1 MTPDAPRLVHLSL
14 ASQESIIS
22 SLAKTATTVE
32 QLRRFTIAFL
42 KRSLSQST
50 GTESEPRLYFKR
62 AVTTRTCEAFADA
75 VDRTVRGL
83 DSWCAA
89 REEAMCRAYSGVD
102 EEPLVI
108 SLLSTEKAIRDEFE
122 TSLEVLLE
130 VVRTVFEV
138 QFSDDFAS
146 FFDRGSIRRPPATL
160 TALLLDTLFIGVQQH
175 MERRDTVTSDAL
187 MHVFVQTAEPV
198 WSMVGI
204 WLRDGMGSGL
214 SVGSG
219 SSGMAGEL
227 DDEFFIESSG
237 VGVGMM
243 ALGLLDPEF
252 WNEGY
257 VLREGVTP
265 MGDSVS
271 GFAPRGKAI
280 PFFLEHVA
288 ELVLSTGKAVGL
300 IRALGGPSSAN
311 GFKNWSSFADLVSSE
326 THDSDGVE
334 QKSAGLFSVSID
346 TLSRLIYDGLLPHC
360 QVTGALLV
368 RLLVDDCQLL
378 WHMEAIEGFFL
389 MRKGDAMSHFTD
401 LLFTKVSIIL
411 LFTWS
416 RFHLLSKM
424 DNIQQ
429 FWADFHFLNT
439 LFNDVIEANLSADGK
454 EWLNPS
460 LVRLSYRGSRE
471 KDRSIKRTVKAING
485 LLVEYAIPFPLTYI
499 FQPTTIQDYCDI
511 FVFLLQVR
519 RAKSVLERILVRG
532 ENGRKRLKEEPK
544 ALYAMRSRLSWFIK
558 YVIFHEATSRKTDW

>member
-1 MTPDAPRLVHLSL
+1 MTHDAPRLVHLSL
-14 ASQESIIS
+14 ASQESIVS

-32 QLRRFTIAFL
+32 QLRRFTTAVF

-50 GTESEPRLYFKR
+50 DTQSEPRLYFKR

-89 REEAMCRAYSGVD
+89 REEAISRACCGVD

-130 VVRTVFEV
+130 VVRTVFEA
-138 QFSDDFAS
+138 QSNDDSEFSNS
-146 FFDRGSIRRPPATL
+146 SYTRRSPATL

-187 MHVFVQTAEPV
+187 MRVFVQTAEPV
-198 WSMVGI
+198 WSMVGK
-204 WLRDGMGSGL
+204 WLRDGMGLGL

-219 SSGMAGEL
+219 GNFGMADEL

-257 VLREGVTP
+257 ALRDGVALMSDP
-265 MGDSVS
+265 VS
-271 GFAPRGKAI
+271 GSAIRRKAI
-280 PFFLEHVA
+280 PLFLEHVA

-300 IRALGGPSSAN
+300 IRTLGGPPLAN
-311 GFKNWSSFADLVSSE
+311 GFDNWRTLADLVSSE

-334 QKSAGLFSVSID
+334 QKSGGLFSVSVD

-368 RLLVDDCQLL
+368 KLLVDDCQLL
-378 WHMEAIEGFFL
+378 WHMKAVEGFFL

-401 LLFTKVSIIL
+401 ILFTKVSIG
-411 LFTWS
+411 LFPV
-416 RFHLLSKM
+416 RFPNFTCCL
-424 DNIQQ
+424 
-429 FWADFHFLNT
+429 
-439 LFNDVIEANLSADGK
+439 DG
-454 EWLNPS
+454 
-460 LVRLSYRGSRE
+460 
-471 KDRSIKRTVKAING
+471 
-485 LLVEYAIPFPLTYI
+485 
-499 FQPTTIQDYCDI
+499 
-511 FVFLLQVR
+511 
-519 RAKSVLERILVRG
+519 
-532 ENGRKRLKEEPK
+532 
-544 ALYAMRSRLSWFIK
+544 
-558 YVIFHEATSRKTDW
+558 

>member
-14 ASQESIIS
+14 ASQESIVS

-32 QLRRFTIAFL
+32 RLRRFTTAVF

-50 GTESEPRLYFKR
+50 DTQSEPRLCFKR

-89 REEAMCRAYSGVD
+89 REEAISRAHCGVD
-102 EEPLVI
+102 EKPLVI

-130 VVRTVFEV
+130 IVRTVFEV
-138 QFSDDFAS
+138 QSNDDSES
-146 FFDRGSIRRPPATL
+146 FDSGFTRRSPATL

-187 MHVFVQTAEPV
+187 MRVFVQTAEPV
-198 WSMVGI
+198 WGMVGK
-204 WLRDGMGSGL
+204 WLRDGMGLGL

-219 SSGMAGEL
+219 GNFGMADEL

-257 VLREGVTP
+257 ALREGV
-265 MGDSVS
+265 GESVS
-271 GFAPRGKAI
+271 GFATRRKAI
-280 PFFLEHVA
+280 PLFLEHVA

-300 IRALGGPSSAN
+300 IRALGGPPLAN
-311 GFKNWSSFADLVSSE
+311 GFDNWRTFADLVSSE
-326 THDSDGVE
+326 THDPDGVE
-334 QKSAGLFSVSID
+334 RKSAGLFSVSVD
-346 TLSRLIYDGLLPHC
+346 RLSRLIYDGLLPHC

-368 RLLVDDCQLL
+368 KLLVDDCQLL
-378 WHMEAIEGFFL
+378 WHMKAVEGFFL

-401 LLFTKVSIIL
+401 ILFTKVSIGLCFIFSL
-411 LFTWS
+411 ISQFHTCCLRWIIPKNLGPIFTCS
-416 RFHLLSKM
+416 TLCLTMLSK
-424 DNIQQ
+424 
-429 FWADFHFLNT
+429 
-439 LFNDVIEANLSADGK
+439 
-454 EWLNPS
+454 
-460 LVRLSYRGSRE
+460 
-471 KDRSIKRTVKAING
+471 
-485 LLVEYAIPFPLTYI
+485 
-499 FQPTTIQDYCDI
+499 PT
-511 FVFLLQVR
+511 
-519 RAKSVLERILVRG
+519 
-532 ENGRKRLKEEPK
+532 
-544 ALYAMRSRLSWFIK
+544 
-558 YVIFHEATSRKTDW
+558 

>member
-1 MTPDAPRLVHLSL
+1 MSLDIKLSQIAPNAPRLVHLSL
-14 ASQESIIS
+14 ATQESIVY

-32 QLRRFTIAFL
+32 QLRRFTTAVL

-50 GTESEPRLYFKR
+50 APDSEQCLYFKR
-62 AVTTRTCEAFADA
+62 AVTSRTCEAFADA

-102 EEPLVI
+102 EEPFVI

-138 QFSDDFAS
+138 PSSGHFDS
-146 FFDRGSIRRPPATL
+146 FDRGSTRRPPATL

-187 MHVFVQTAEPV
+187 MRVFVQTAEPV
-198 WSMVGI
+198 WGMVGK
-204 WLRDGMGSGL
+204 WLRDGMGLGL

-219 SSGMAGEL
+219 GNFGTTSEL

-252 WNEGY
+252 WSEGY
-257 VLREGVTP
+257 ALREGAAP
-265 MGDSVS
+265 MRDSVI
-271 GFAPRGKAI
+271 GFAPRRKAI
-280 PFFLEHVA
+280 PLFLEHVA

-300 IRALGGPSSAN
+300 IRALGGPPSAN
-311 GFKNWSSFADLVSSE
+311 GFNNWRTFADLVSSE
-326 THDSDGVE
+326 THVSDGVT
-334 QKSAGLFSVSID
+334 QKTAGLFSVSID
-346 TLSRLIYDGLLPHC
+346 TLSRLIYDGLLPYC

-368 RLLVDDCQLL
+368 KLLVDDCELL

-401 LLFTKVSIIL
+401 ILFTKVSIGL
-411 LFTWS
+411 LF
-416 RFHLLSKM
+416 
-424 DNIQQ
+424 
-429 FWADFHFLNT
+429 
-439 LFNDVIEANLSADGK
+439 V
-454 EWLNPS
+454 
-460 LVRLSYRGSRE
+460 
-471 KDRSIKRTVKAING
+471 
-485 LLVEYAIPFPLTYI
+485 
-499 FQPTTIQDYCDI
+499 
-511 FVFLLQVR
+511 
-519 RAKSVLERILVRG
+519 
-532 ENGRKRLKEEPK
+532 
-544 ALYAMRSRLSWFIK
+544 
-558 YVIFHEATSRKTDW
+558 

>member
-1 MTPDAPRLVHLSL
+1 MYINIKFPQMTPDAPRLVHLSL
-14 ASQESIIS
+14 ASLESIVS

-32 QLRRFTIAFL
+32 HLRRFTTAVF

-50 GTESEPRLYFKR
+50 DAQSEPRFKR

-75 VDRTVRGL
+75 VDLAVRGL

-89 REEAMCRAYSGVD
+89 REEAISRACCGVD

-108 SLLSTEKAIRDEFE
+108 SLLSMEKAIRDEFE

-130 VVRTVFEV
+130 VVRTVFEI
-138 QFSDDFAS
+138 QSNDDFES
-146 FFDRGSIRRPPATL
+146 SDSGFTRRSPATL

-187 MHVFVQTAEPV
+187 MRVFVQTAEPV
-198 WSMVGI
+198 WGMVGK
-204 WLRDGMGSGL
+204 WLRDGMGLGL

-219 SSGMAGEL
+219 GNFGIADEL

-257 VLREGVTP
+257 ALREGVAL

-271 GFAPRGKAI
+271 GSATRRKAI
-280 PFFLEHVA
+280 PLFLEHVA
-288 ELVLSTGKAVGL
+288 ELVLSSGKAVGL
-300 IRALGGPSSAN
+300 IRALGGPPLAN
-311 GFKNWSSFADLVSSE
+311 GFDNWRTFADLVSSE

-334 QKSAGLFSVSID
+334 QKSAGLFSVSVD

-368 RLLVDDCQLL
+368 KLLVDDCQLL
-378 WHMEAIEGFFL
+378 WHMKAIEGFFL

-401 LLFTKVSIIL
+401 ILFTKVSFSFLSSDFSDFTCFASRWII
-411 LFTWS
+411 
-416 RFHLLSKM
+416 SK
-424 DNIQQ
+424 NLGPISTCS
-429 FWADFHFLNT
+429 T
-439 LFNDVIEANLSADGK
+439 LC
-454 EWLNPS
+454 
-460 LVRLSYRGSRE
+460 
-471 KDRSIKRTVKAING
+471 
-485 LLVEYAIPFPLTYI
+485 LTMSSKPI
-499 FQPTTIQDYCDI
+499 
-511 FVFLLQVR
+511 
-519 RAKSVLERILVRG
+519 
-532 ENGRKRLKEEPK
+532 
-544 ALYAMRSRLSWFIK
+544 
-558 YVIFHEATSRKTDW
+558 